1 MEKKL
6 AAKKKKVLTA
16 TIFTAFLH
24 DLKHKEKES

>member
-1 MEKKL
+1 MVKKL
-6 AAKKKKVLTA
+6 AAKKKKLTA